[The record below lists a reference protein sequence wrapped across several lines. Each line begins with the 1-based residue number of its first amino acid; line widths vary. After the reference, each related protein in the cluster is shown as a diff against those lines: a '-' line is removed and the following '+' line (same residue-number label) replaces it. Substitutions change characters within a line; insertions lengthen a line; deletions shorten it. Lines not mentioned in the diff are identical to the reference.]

1 MEARPTPAESPLR
14 LARRHRNWTLDRVV
28 SEIDAHL
35 GGSGVTAS
43 LVSAWERG
51 TRRTS
56 PRYRAALCAIY
67 GQPPETL
74 FAYQDPG
81 RPSVT
86 LVDVDQGLINP
97 AEVIC
102 GFEQLQ
108 AAMIRVVSSAVTI
121 QVPVARGRVVGSVA
135 RQ

>member
-1 MEARPTPAESPLR
+1 MEARTTAAESPLR
-14 LARRHRNWTLDRVV
+14 FARRHRNWTLDRVV
-28 SEIDAHL
+28 SEIDTYL

-74 FAYQDPG
+74 FAHQD
-81 RPSVT
+81 RVRSSVT
-86 LVDVDQGLINP
+86 LIDADEGLINP
-97 AEVIC
+97 ADVIC
-102 GFEQLQ
+102 GFERLQ
-108 AAMIRVVSSAVTI
+108 AAMIRVVGWA
-121 QVPVARGRVVGSVA
+121 
-135 RQ
+135 

>member
-1 MEARPTPAESPLR
+1 VEVPTSPSESPLR
-14 LARRHRNWTLDRVV
+14 LARRHRNWTLERVV
-28 SEIDAHL
+28 SEVDSHL

-74 FAYQDPG
+74 FAHQDRG
-81 RPSVT
+81 RLT
-86 LVDVDQGLINP
+86 FALVDAEQGLNNP
-97 AEVIC
+97 A
-102 GFEQLQ
+102 Q
-108 AAMIRVVSSAVTI
+108 VVLNRPGI
-121 QVPVARGRVVGSVA
+121 PGGSGS
-135 RQ
+135 